1 MRGKSVTV
9 KRVISAFGI
18 CTLAIFALTLSPYG
32 APAATG
38 ALMMTGNADWKVA
51 KIDAPSGQKDGAYCA
66 MTRKFNKNVVL
77 TIGSKADG
85 AMSLAFDF
93 QKKTFDP
100 KKNYVIAM
108 TAGSDVKRAFE
119 ARPASP
125 AAIVLDAG
133 TDEPF
138 VEALEKNA
146 KVDVS
151 IDGSIYVF
159 DLGPFAAGRKK
170 LAGCV
175 AALPGGKT
183 DPRTAAASPARKE
196 SSRPNV
202 EALLHADAVK
212 EGPQPEQKIV
222 SKTASSGKGN
232 STEVNALREENL
244 RLSNAL
250 ERERRDYENNQ
261 MSAAQSNLVSELRE
275 KIALLE
281 SEKSATS
288 ANPGGADT
296 AAKLKDASTKL
307 DVLAVENSRLKSEL
321 ERLRTDA
328 EAMSANIV
336 TPKAF
341 DEVRA
346 QLEDLKR
353 ENETLKAQIAQA
365 QSAGATA
372 QVADVESVTRIR
384 TLEVKLDE
392 AGKKIADLQK
402 ENDTLRDEKERK
414 LLRVSSDNWNLE
426 EATRRYN
433 EAEREIRRMAS
444 LVDENKS
451 LCAQE
456 KVELEGMLFDP
467 LVTDQE
473 QLARLSNL
481 ENKLRTAQDDLQTQ
495 RQSYEKQLEELNRAN
510 AEMNPDEVRK
520 RDEKIG
526 ALESEIKSIR
536 DELEKTVGDR
546 DSERA
551 KTLGL
556 LKEIESLKANL
567 DGKDGEA
574 QQTISRLEG
583 EKASAIAE
591 LENIKSDK
599 ARLETEKTTTL
610 AELDR
615 VKKAGSENADQ
626 TEMNRLR
633 SETARLQAALD
644 SQPVNSAASS
654 PSPQEKAAIG
664 RELMALRAEI
674 VRKDTEYNQKIQR
687 LEAEKSQLASAFA
700 RSQSTGA
707 RGSALIPA
715 SLATQAE
722 PAVSGEIAALRDELR
737 RSQQTHEQEI
747 ATLRDELGRKTS
759 ADSGNAA
766 AVMAAMEPAAGPGA
780 AAIPEATRSPVNISP
795 AQTASLPSP
804 AAVQAQPIP
813 APKSTASSS
822 FMNLAQ
828 ISGLIE
834 SAGLR
839 LSKPVEKVSEVSGP
853 TFSAFRWQIGP
864 AFGSSEQRPIGD
876 TAEFDR
882 YVDDYVNKTKSRCQ
896 GDFAA
901 SPAAAQGEAS
911 SRISSYEIACVSG
924 DTASS
929 AAIVFFV
936 RNGLFTVIAHESGT
950 DAMDVAMEDRDRIF
964 ATLSG
969 GSSAVAAR

>member
-1 MRGKSVTV
+1 MRGKIIAVR
-9 KRVISAFGI
+9 RVLSALG
-18 CTLAIFALTLSPYG
+18 LSALTMLVLSPYG
-32 APAATG
+32 AHAAKG
-38 ALMMTGNADWKVA
+38 ALMMSGNADWKVA
-51 KIDAPSGQKDGAYCA
+51 KIDAPAGQKDGAYCA

-108 TAGSDVKRAFE
+108 TAGPDAKRAFE
-119 ARPASP
+119 AVPVSP

-133 TDEPF
+133 TDAPF
-138 VEALEKNA
+138 ADALEKNA

-151 IDGSIYVF
+151 IDGRIYVF
-159 DLGPFAAGRKK
+159 DLGPFAAGRGK
-170 LAGCV
+170 LAECV
-175 AALPGGKT
+175 ASLPGRKTESLAKDDGKT
-183 DPRTAAASPARKE
+183 PAA
-196 SSRPNV
+196 
-202 EALLHADAVK
+202 EALLRAAAAK
-212 EGPQPEQKIV
+212 EAPAPEKSV
-222 SKTASSGKGN
+222 SKTASSGSGN
-232 STEVNALREENL
+232 SAEINALREENL

-281 SEKSATS
+281 SEKGVASEKSPGSPDSAQQ
-288 ANPGGADT
+288 
-296 AAKLKDASTKL
+296 LKDASAKL
-307 DVLAVENSRLKSEL
+307 DALAIENSRLKSEL
-321 ERLRTDA
+321 ERLRADA
-328 EAMSANIV
+328 DERAKNIV

-346 QLEDLKR
+346 QLEDLGR
-353 ENETLKAQIAQA
+353 ENEALKAQIAQA
-365 QSAGATA
+365 QSSGAA
-372 QVADVESVTRIR
+372 SQVADVESVTRIR

-392 AGKKIADLQK
+392 AGKKIGDLQK
-402 ENDTLRDEKERK
+402 ENDALRDEKERK

-444 LVDENKS
+444 LVEENKS

-467 LVTDQE
+467 SVTDQE
-473 QLARLSNL
+473 QLAHLSGL
-481 ENKLRTAQDDLQTQ
+481 ENKLRAAQDDLQTQ

-520 RDEKIG
+520 RDEKID
-526 ALESEIKSIR
+526 ALDAEIKSIR
-536 DELEKTVGDR
+536 AELEKTVGER
-546 DSERA
+546 DTERA

-556 LKEIESLKANL
+556 LKEIEGLKANL
-567 DGKDGEA
+567 SGKEGEA

-583 EKASAIAE
+583 EKASAVAA
-591 LENIKSDK
+591 LESAKSDK
-599 ARLETEKTTTL
+599 ARLETEKAAIL
-610 AELDR
+610 AEIERTKGIKSQQTAETD
-615 VKKAGSENADQ
+615 KAQAELV
-626 TEMNRLR
+626 RLR
-633 SETARLQAALD
+633 GETARLQAALED
-644 SQPVNSAASS
+644 QAGKTAATS
-654 PSPQEKAAIG
+654 PTPEEKAALG

-687 LEAEKSQLASAFA
+687 LEAEKSQLATTFA
-700 RSQSTGA
+700 K
-707 RGSALIPA
+707 
-715 SLATQAE
+715 TQTTAQAQQIT
-722 PAVSGEIAALRDELR
+722 PAVSGEINALRAEIQK
-737 RSQQTHEQEI
+737 SQRTHEQEI
-747 ATLRDELGRKTS
+747 AALRSELAERDTS
-759 ADSGNAA
+759 EAA
-766 AVMAAMEPAAGPGA
+766 AKMAVMEPAAGPGA
-780 AAIPEATRSPVNISP
+780 AAIPAAAQPPVNLSP

-813 APKSTASSS
+813 APKSAASSS

-853 TFSAFRWQIGP
+853 TFSAFRWQVGP

-882 YVDDYVNKTKSRCQ
+882 YVDDYVNKTRSRCQ

-901 SPAAAQGEAS
+901 SPAAVRGDGS
-911 SRISSYEIACVSG
+911 NRMSSYEIACVSG

-936 RNGLFTVIAHESGT
+936 RNGLFTVIAHEAGT

-964 ATLSG
+964 AALSG
-969 GSSAVAAR
+969 SDSAVAAR